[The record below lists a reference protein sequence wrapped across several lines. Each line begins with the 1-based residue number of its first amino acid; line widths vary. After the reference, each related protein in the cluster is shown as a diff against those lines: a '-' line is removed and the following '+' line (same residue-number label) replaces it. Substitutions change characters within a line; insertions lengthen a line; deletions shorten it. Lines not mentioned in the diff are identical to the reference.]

1 MIAEVLEDT
10 ARPGTTVVYVPGID
24 GTGELLLGTAG
35 RLAERFRLIRLRYRV
50 DPGAPRPGADP
61 YGELAASV
69 GACLAERERGVGPVL
84 LLAESFGV
92 AVALRTALERPE
104 LVAGLALVNGFARYG
119 KRWRLAVSSVGA
131 RAVPP
136 ALFRLGRRVFS
147 PLLFGARRDRDALRA
162 FRRVAGS
169 RLDAGYRQRL
179 VMLRRLDLSARLG
192 EVRQPVAIFASDR
205 DSIVDSVRAGRSMAE
220 RLPDATLEILRGGG
234 HLVLPL
240 SREPW
245 VERLA
250 ALAAR
255 AGLAPDSPDA
265 IASRRPS

>member
-1 MIAEVLEDT
+1 MIAEVAEDA
-10 ARPGTTVVYVPGID
+10 ARPGPPLVYVPGID

-35 RLAERFRLIRLRYRV
+35 RLAGRFRLIRLRYRV
-50 DPGAPRPGADP
+50 DPGAPEPGGDP

-69 GACLAERERGVGPVL
+69 GARLDERAVGRTL

-119 KRWRLAVSSVGA
+119 RRSRLLVSSIGA
-131 RAVPP
+131 RALPP

-147 PLLFGARRDRDALRA
+147 PLLFGARRDREALRA

-220 RLPDATLEILRGGG
+220 RLPDATLEILHGGG

-245 VERLA
+245 VERLT
-250 ALAAR
+250 ALARR
-255 AGLAPDSPDA
+255 AGLAPASPGPVA
-265 IASRRPS
+265 PRQPS